1 MEKPRMRPILLA
13 FLLVLPALVMKAQR
27 IHYSEAEPEDGRQIN
42 FEVIGRVG
50 GQINIYKN
58 YRAKNDVSIYDN
70 EMKLRTRIN
79 LEFMPDRVGAVD
91 FVAYPDFYYIIYQY
105 QKKNVAYC
113 SAVKMDGNGKVIA
126 GPFDLDTS
134 HIPSI
139 NDNQVYA
146 VVNSDDKQ
154 QIMVLKVNRRD
165 ERKFLITTILF
176 NKDLQVQ
183 ARNRVA
189 YPAADHD
196 GVFTDFIL
204 DNDGDVAF
212 ARCGHSSSRE
222 YINRIDF
229 IQKLKDED
237 SLRVLN
243 IPLDNYMLDEV
254 KVKADNANRRFILS
268 SFYYKQRKG
277 NIDGIYNWVWDK
289 KAQAP
294 AASQPFVLGDTLR
307 LDARTDNASLKTA
320 FNDYFIKHVIP
331 TKDGGFAVLAEMY
344 YTTSR
349 TNNWNRWD
357 YLYGYN
363 AYTPLDYWYYSPY
376 NSMNYYRWWD
386 PYSRYNNYSGT
397 RHYAENIMI
406 FFFDRN
412 AKMSWSNVLRKT
424 QFDDFS
430 DMFLSYQ
437 IFVAEGEAHLLYNQ
451 MERRELM
458 LNSSSINSRGELKK
472 DPTLHNLDKGY
483 TFMPRFG
490 KQIGAS
496 SIVIPCMYK
505 NYICFALVD
514 F

>member
-1 MEKPRMRPILLA
+1 MENSRMKKVLFS
-13 FLLVLPALVMKAQR
+13 FLLVLSGHLAQAQR
-27 IHYSEAEPEDGRQIN
+27 IHYSEAEPEDGRQLN

-58 YRAKNDVSIYDN
+58 YRSRNDVSIYDN
-70 EMKLRTRIN
+70 EMKLKTRIN
-79 LEFMPDRVGAVD
+79 LDFMPERVGVVD
-91 FVAYPDFYYIIYQY
+91 FVAYPDFYYMIYQY
-105 QKKNVAYC
+105 QKKGVAYC
-113 SAVKMDGNGKVIA
+113 TAVKMDGNGKMLA
-126 GPFDLDTS
+126 GPMDLDTS
-134 HIPSI
+134 HIPSV

-183 ARNRVA
+183 SRNRMA

-204 DNDGDVAF
+204 DNDGDLAF
-212 ARCGHSSSRE
+212 GRCGHSTSRE
-222 YINRIDF
+222 YISRIDF
-229 IQKLKDED
+229 IQKLRSED

-243 IPLDNYMLDEV
+243 IPLNSYMMDEV
-254 KVKADNANRRFILS
+254 KVKADNANKRFILS
-268 SFYYKQRKG
+268 SFYYKQKRG
-277 NIDGIYNWVWDK
+277 NIDGLYNWVWDK
-289 KAQAP
+289 KLQSTV
-294 AASQPFVLGDTLR
+294 ASEPFIIGDTLR
-307 LDARTDNASLKTA
+307 LDARSDNASLKSA
-320 FNDYFIKHVIP
+320 FNDYFIKHIVP

-349 TNNWNRWD
+349 SNNWNRWD

-386 PYSRYNNYSGT
+386 PYSRYNNNSGT
-397 RHYAENIMI
+397 RHYAENVMI

-412 AKMSWSNVLRKT
+412 AKLTWSNVLRKT
-424 QFDDFS
+424 QYDDYS

-437 IFVAEGEAHLLYNQ
+437 IFVTGGAAHLLYNS

-458 LNSSSINSRGELKK
+458 LSSSSISAQGELKR
-472 DPTLHNLDKGY
+472 DPTLRNLDKGY
-483 TFMPRFG
+483 TFMPRLG
-490 KQIGAS
+490 KQVGAAS
-496 SIVIPCMYK
+496 LVIPCMYK
-505 NYICFALVD
+505 NYICFALLD